1 MRFSARIIAGL
12 GLAAALA
19 AAGGRAAAADDA
31 ATTRFKLDPPLIAAT
46 RSPEPV
52 TVWVA
57 FRDKGEA
64 GPEGVARALAVAR
77 ATLTPR
83 ALARR
88 VRAGVQP
95 LVDER
100 DIPLHAPYVEALVAR
115 GLAPF
120 GASRWFNQV
129 AVRVPGT
136 RLLEIGALPFVAR
149 LREVE
154 RAARSADPPDTPE
167 VASPAPA
174 AGERAERA
182 EAIDY
187 GRTLAQLEQI
197 ALPAL
202 HDSGYAG
209 TGVLICILDEG
220 FNAHGTHE
228 TLSGVTI
235 APGFQRD
242 FVEGDYDVTDPLNL
256 TDYNHG
262 TSVMG
267 LLAAGLRGAYV
278 GAAYGASYALG
289 RTEVH
294 ASERQIEMVYWGMGA
309 EWADSLGAGII
320 SSSLGYT
327 EFDAPDPSYLYANM
341 DGHTTLVTRAAE
353 IAASKGILVVN
364 SVGNAGQ
371 MAWRYLV
378 APADANGDSLIAV
391 GAVDSF
397 GSPGGFSSYG
407 PSADGRTKP
416 DLAARGVGNP
426 LIDPLGGPSG
436 YTFGSGTSFA
446 APLVA
451 GLAACLMQARPAW
464 RPVDVIR
471 ALRETASRLSA
482 PNDRVGY
489 GIPNGVR
496 ALCWQPAASGR
507 PSLPPSVPAAE
518 ILGPNPHRAEG
529 PPTAVRFAAGGFLP
543 GSNPARI
550 EVLDVA
556 GRAVRELWSGMLA
569 RGQCITVGWDGRDG
583 ATRAADPGIYFIS
596 LKVGG
601 QVTAARVAVLR

>member
-1 MRFSARIIAGL
+1 MRHPARIIAGL
-12 GLAAALA
+12 GLAAGLA
-19 AAGGRAAAADDA
+19 AACDPAAVAADS
-31 ATTRFKLDPPLIAAT
+31 ATFRSKLDPRLMAAT
-46 RSPEPV
+46 QSPEPV
-52 TVWVA
+52 TVWVG

-64 GPEGVARALAVAR
+64 GPGDVARALALAR
-77 ATLTPR
+77 AALTPR

-88 VRAGVQP
+88 QRAGVQP

-100 DIPLHAPYVEALVAR
+100 DIPIHAPYVAALAAR

-136 RLLEIGALPFVAR
+136 RLLEIGALPFVAG

-154 RAARSADPPDTPE
+154 HAARSADPPGTG
-167 VASPAPA
+167 AAAWPARV
-174 AGERAERA
+174 AGERAGRA

-209 TGVLICILDEG
+209 TGVLVCILDEG
-220 FNAHGTHE
+220 FNAHDTHE
-228 TLSGVTI
+228 ALSGVAI
-235 APGFQRD
+235 GPGFQRD
-242 FVEGDYDVTDPLNL
+242 FVDGDWDVTDPANFS
-256 TDYNHG
+256 DYNHG
-262 TSVMG
+262 TQVMG
-267 LLAAGLRGAYV
+267 LLAADRRGAYV

-294 ASERQIEMVYWGMGA
+294 ASEHQVEMVYWGMGA
-309 EWADSLGAGII
+309 EWADSLGADII
-320 SSSLGYT
+320 SSSVGYT
-327 EFDAPDPSYLYANM
+327 EFDAPDPSYVYANLN
-341 DGHTTLVTRAAE
+341 GSTTIVTRAAE

-371 MAWRYLV
+371 MPWKYLV
-378 APADANGDSLIAV
+378 APADANGDSVIAV
-391 GAVDSF
+391 GAVDDF
-397 GSPGGFSSYG
+397 GTPGGFSSYG
-407 PSADGRTKP
+407 PSADNRVKP

-426 LIDPLGGPSG
+426 LIDPVAGPAG
-436 YTFGSGTSFA
+436 YTSLDGTSFS

-451 GLAACLMQARPAW
+451 GLAACVMQARPTW

-471 ALRETASRLSA
+471 ALRETASRASW
-482 PNDRVGY
+482 PDDRVGY
-489 GIPNGVR
+489 GIPSGVR
-496 ALCWQPAASGR
+496 ALCWQPASSM
-507 PSLPPSVPAAE
+507 PSSVPAAE
-518 ILGPNPHRAEG
+518 VLGPNPHRADG
-529 PPTAVRFAAGGFLP
+529 PATAVRFAAGGFLP

-550 EVLDVA
+550 EVLDLA

-583 ATRAADPGIYFIS
+583 ASRAAEPGIYFIS

-601 QVTAARVAVLR
+601 QVTAARVAALR